1 MEKSMLANKKLLTVL
16 AVFLLALFL
25 LFARVVY
32 IHVFLSD
39 FLIAKAYEQQTR
51 DRLIAPNRGEILDR
65 HMTPLATTMTVAS
78 VSVIH
83 NQITDKENVA
93 RQLSTALEMDFDTV
107 LEKVSRRVAL
117 ERIATKVPREVGAA
131 IRALNLEG
139 VVVDEDTLRV
149 YPFST
154 LAAQVIGFVGRDNQ
168 GIVGIEAKYDSYLK
182 GTPGRILTET
192 DVRGL
197 LVNDSQT
204 FRLAPIDGYHLVT
217 HIDVTIQQ
225 YAEQTIA
232 TAVNYRNAKRGSI
245 IVMNPNTGAIYAMA
259 NYPDFDL
266 NDPFTI
272 NNDELAQ
279 VWRQFTQQQQMDHLN
294 QMWRNF
300 SINDT
305 FEPGSTFKIITAAMG
320 MEEELLTLDTRFNCS
335 GSHTVGGVSIRCW
348 RHPRSHGNID
358 FLEGMTISCN
368 PVFMVIGE
376 QIGAERFFHYLERL
390 GLREPTG
397 IDLPGEASSIM
408 HKLDNV
414 GPVELATMSFGQS
427 FQITPLQLM
436 SSISSIINGGY
447 RITPHVGGRVVDN
460 TGNVITDLTQPQ
472 GERVVQESTVADLR
486 LALENVVYDG
496 TGNKAYLPGF
506 RIGGKTA
513 TSEKLPRRQGRYIAS
528 FVSFAPAENPQVI
541 AFVLID
547 EPKGAYYGGQVAG
560 PVMKELLSHVLPH
573 MGIEVRYKEAEQLD
587 EAIDT
592 PTLVTVPNLVGLSV
606 TDATALLEPL
616 ELSLRIGGEGAVILA
631 QFPQAGEQVNPDQ
644 QITVQLGN
652 LNNPNP

>member
-39 FLIAKAYEQQTR
+39 FLTAKAYEQQTR
-51 DRLIAPNRGEILDR
+51 DRLIAPNRGRILDR
-65 HMTPLATTMTVAS
+65 DLTPLATTMTVSS

-83 NQITDKENVA
+83 NQLEDKEVVA
-93 RQLSTALEMDFDTV
+93 QQLAAALDMEIDTV
-107 LEKVSRRVAL
+107 LEKVNRRVAL
-117 ERIATKVPREVGAA
+117 ERIATKVPLEIGAA
-131 IRALNLEG
+131 IRELNLAG

-149 YPFST
+149 YPYST
-154 LAAQVIGFVGRDNQ
+154 LAAQVLGFVGRDNQ
-168 GIVGIEAKYDSYLK
+168 GIVGLEARYDTYLR

-204 FRLAPIDGYHLVT
+204 FRLAPVDGYHLVT
-217 HIDVTIQQ
+217 HLDVTIQQ

-232 TAVNYRNAKRGSI
+232 TAVAYRQAKRGSI
-245 IVMNPNTGAIYAMA
+245 IVMNPNSGAVYAMA

-272 NNDELAQ
+272 NDEALALT
-279 VWRQFTQQQQMDHLN
+279 WRQFNQQQQMDYLN

-320 MEEELLTLDTRFNCS
+320 MESGLLDLNTRFVCT

-376 QIGAERFFHYLERL
+376 QLGAERFFQHLKRL
-390 GLREPTG
+390 GLTEPTG
-397 IDLPGEASSIM
+397 IDLPGEAGSIM

-427 FQITPLQLM
+427 FQITPLQLLA
-436 SSISSIINGGY
+436 SVSSIINGGY
-447 RITPHVGGRVVDN
+447 RITPHVGSRVVDSD
-460 TGNVITDLTQPQ
+460 GNLITDLTQPQ
-472 GERVVQESTVADLR
+472 GERVVGDQTVGDLR

-547 EPKGAYYGGQVAG
+547 EPQGAYYGGQVAG
-560 PVMKELLSHVLPH
+560 PVMKELLGNVLPH
-573 MGIEVRYKEAEQLD
+573 MGIEVIYKEAEQLSD
-587 EAIDT
+587 MIET
-592 PTLVTVPNLVGLSV
+592 PQRVSVPALVGL
-606 TDATALLEPL
+606 TWDEAHTQLTALGLAL
-616 ELSLRIGGEGAVILA
+616 TTHGEGRVILA
-631 QFPQAGEQVNPDQ
+631 QFPQAGEQVNPGQ
-644 QITVQLGN
+644 SVSIQLGD
-652 LNNPNP
+652 